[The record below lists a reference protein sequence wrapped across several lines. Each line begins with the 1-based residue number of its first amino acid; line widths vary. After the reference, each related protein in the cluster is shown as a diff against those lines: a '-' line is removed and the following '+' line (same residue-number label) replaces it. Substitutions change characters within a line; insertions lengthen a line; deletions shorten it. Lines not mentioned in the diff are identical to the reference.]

1 MAGRR
6 KVNDRQSPV
15 AEADIAVNPMAFSI
29 RPAMRDGIG
38 HALQY
43 RGVDRGTV

>member
-1 MAGRR
+1 M
-6 KVNDRQSPV
+6 

-29 RPAMRDGIG
+29 RPTMRDGIG
-38 HALQY
+38 HALQH